1 MRNFMYKVL
10 HQLNV
15 IRFVFLLFI
24 FVSSCGVK
32 YSFTGGSIPK
42 GMTTYSVLYFE
53 NLSPL
58 VYTPLS
64 QNFTEALKDRIRTQS
79 SLSQV
84 NDDGDAIFEGVITNY
99 SIGPAGVVS
108 GTTDRA
114 ESSRLSITVK
124 VKYTN
129 KLDPSGE
136 SDFEESFTQFKDYP
150 GSDITQFEAN
160 LNTEIVKMLTED
172 IYNKAF
178 ANW

>member
-1 MRNFMYKVL
+1 MYKVL
-10 HQLNV
+10 NQFKIIGFLCLM
-15 IRFVFLLFI
+15 VFTI
-24 FVSSCGVK
+24 QSCGVK
-32 YSFTGGSIPK
+32 YGFSGGSIPK

-64 QNFTEALKDRIRTQS
+64 QNFTEGLKDRIRTQS
-79 SLSQV
+79 GLSQV
-84 NDDGDAIFEGVITNY
+84 NDNGDAIFEGVITSY
-99 SIGPAGVVS
+99 TIGPAGVVS

-114 ESSRLSITVK
+114 ESSRLTITVK

-129 KLDPSGE
+129 KLDPSGD
-136 SDFEESFTQFKDYP
+136 SDFEESFSQFQDFP
-150 GSDITQFEAN
+150 GADVTSHEARIN
-160 LNTEIVKMLTED
+160 AEIIKMLTED

>member
-1 MRNFMYKVL
+1 MWK
-10 HQLNV
+10 
-15 IRFVFLLFI
+15 I
-24 FVSSCGVK
+24 FNPLKTISILCLIMLSIQSCGVK
-32 YSFTGGSIPK
+32 YGFSGGSIPK

-64 QNFTEALKDRIRTQS
+64 QNFTEGLKERIRTQS

-84 NDDGDAIFEGVITNY
+84 NDGGDAIFEGVITSY
-99 SIGPAGVVS
+99 SIGPAGVIS

-114 ESSRLSITVK
+114 ESSRLTITVK

-129 KLDPSGE
+129 KLDPTGE
-136 SDFEESFTQFKDYP
+136 SDFEESFSQFKDFP
-150 GSDITQFEAN
+150 GSDVTSFEAN
-160 LNTEIVKMLTED
+160 LNAEIVKMLTED
-172 IYNKAF
+172 VYNKAF

>member
-1 MRNFMYKVL
+1 MNKGVF
-10 HQLNV
+10 QLNV
-15 IRFVFLLFI
+15 VKLVVLFCLTLG
-24 FVSSCGVK
+24 SCGVK
-32 YSFTGGSIPK
+32 YSFTGGSIPQ

-136 SDFEESFTQFKDYP
+136 SDFEENFTQYQDYP
-150 GSDITQFEAN
+150 GSDITQFEAQ
-160 LNTEIVKMLTED
+160 LNADIVKMLTED
-172 IYNKAF
+172 IYNRAF

>member
-1 MRNFMYKVL
+1 MCKVL
-10 HQLNV
+10 KHLKS
-15 IRFVFLLFI
+15 ISLLCLM
-24 FVSSCGVK
+24 VLLVQSCGVK

-42 GMTTYSVLYFE
+42 GMNTYTVMYFE

-84 NDDGDAIFEGVITNY
+84 NNDGDAIFEGVITSY
-99 SIGPAGVVS
+99 VIGPAGVIS

-114 ESSRLSITVK
+114 ESSRLTITVK

-129 KLDPSGE
+129 KLDPTGE
-136 SDFEESFTQFKDYP
+136 SDFEESFSQFQDFP
-150 GSDITQFEAN
+150 GADITAYEAKI
-160 LNTEIVKMLTED
+160 NTDIIKMLTED
-172 IYNKAF
+172 VYNKAF